1 MNNRII
7 NNNHLLDKIGKQ
19 AGQNKTQKPVNRQ
32 GADFRQVLDHIANSK
47 REVKISKH
55 ASQRLEMRN
64 VKITEKQL
72 SEVSEAMDRASEK
85 GIKDALILLDGNA
98 LIASVQNRTIVTCAK
113 QEGLDSKIITNIDG
127 AIVL

>member
-1 MNNRII
+1 MNRIV
-7 NNNHLLDKIGKQ
+7 NNNHLLDKIGKTT
-19 AGQNKTQKPVNRQ
+19 GQKQVKKAVSHRTR
-32 GADFRQVLDHIANSK
+32 DFRQVLDQVKTEKSG
-47 REVKISKH
+47 VKISKH
-55 ASQRLEMRN
+55 AEKRLEMRN
-64 VKITEKQL
+64 VKISEKQL
-72 SEVSEAMDRASEK
+72 SEVSEAMDKASEK